1 MNLDKIKRR
10 LPMYVKQEYVRSTYA
25 TVKVDTITMGILF
38 REGHKVYFKALCYHK
53 DAEYAKRNKFLSFF
67 IHTKLLTLDN
77 FYRVTIYELHGFKND
92 HR

>member
-10 LPMYVKQEYVRSTYA
+10 LPMYVKQESPVYIHA
-25 TVKVDTITMGILF
+25 TVKVGNVSMGMLF
-38 REGHKVYFKALCYHK
+38 REGHKVYFKALCYHE

-77 FYRVTIYELHGFKND
+77 HYRVTIYELHGFKK
-92 HR
+92 